1 MKKFADIMADVI
13 INSESERINKILNDV
28 TRKIRDDFVQET
40 YRLVDEYYDNYTPA
54 RYVRLYE
61 PKRKL
66 RNKKGMTT
74 SKPKK
79 GGVSLYD
86 AIHKGGL
93 EDPIIGVSGKY
104 KGEWAGGVI
113 FNSSKLGYRS
123 GMRHPDKGIT
133 EWNIFTNFLFAGEGG
148 HGDIRSHIPYE
159 HSSADEELM
168 HFYNTYKPR
177 LDKHYQN
184 AYKKYTR

>member
-1 MKKFADIMADVI
+1 MADVI
-13 INSESERINKILNDV
+13 IDSESKRINKILNEV
-28 TRKIRDDFVQET
+28 TTKIRDDFVQET

-66 RNKKGMTT
+66 RNKKGTT
-74 SKPKK
+74 RSKPK
-79 GGVSLYD
+79 GGVSLYE
-86 AIHKGGL
+86 AIHKGGI

-104 KGEWAGGVI
+104 KGFWAGGVI
-113 FNSSKLGYRS
+113 FNSSKFEYRH

-133 EWNIFTNFLFAGEGG
+133 EWNIFTNFLFAGKGE
-148 HGDIRSHIPYE
+148 HGDIRSHIQYDHP
-159 HSSADEELM
+159 SADEELM
-168 HFYNTYKPR
+168 YFYNTYKPK
-177 LDKHYQN
+177 LDKHYQD